1 MSKRLQVLL
10 DEPEYRLLRQTA
22 KRNRM
27 TVSEWVRQALRGA
40 IRHEPTV
47 GPERKL
53 AAVRASAR
61 HDFPSGE
68 IDQMLTEIERGY
80 VDETHCGDD

>member
-10 DEPEYRLLRQTA
+10 DEPEYRLLRKTA

-27 TVSEWVRQALRGA
+27 TVSEWVRQALRVA
-40 IRHEPTV
+40 IWREPTTA
-47 GPERKL
+47 PERKL

-61 HDFPSGE
+61 YDFPSGGLNRCLLKSNE
-68 IDQMLTEIERGY
+68 VTSMKPRA
-80 VDETHCGDD
+80 VDV